1 MADLTTAALNV
12 MVGALQGVAGWASL
26 HSADPGATGTS
37 ELAGGSPA
45 YARKAVSW
53 AAPSG
58 GSGDTSA
65 NMTFDVPAGSTV
77 AYWGLWSAASGGTFY
92 GSGKMTT
99 PETYG
104 AQGKCVVL
112 TGTTALG

>member
-1 MADLTTAALNV
+1 MPDLTTAALDV
-12 MVGALQGVAGWASL
+12 MLTALRGVAVWGSL

-53 AAPSG
+53 AASASG
-58 GSGDTSA
+58 ILDTNASA
-65 NMTFDVPAGSTV
+65 TFDVPAGSTV
-77 AYWGLWSAASGGTFY
+77 AYWGLWSAPTGGTFY
-92 GSGKMTT
+92 GGGKMTT
-99 PETYG
+99 SETYG

>member
-1 MADLTTAALNV
+1 MADLTNAALNV
-12 MVGALQGVAGWASL
+12 MLTALQGVAVWGSL

-37 ELAGGSPA
+37 ELAGGAPA
-45 YARKAVSW
+45 YARKAITW
-53 AAPSG
+53 APPSG
-58 GSGDTSA
+58 GTADTSA
-65 NMTFDVPAGSTV
+65 LATFDVPAGSTA
-77 AYWGLWSAASGGTFY
+77 AYWGLWSAVSGGTFY

-104 AQGKCVVL
+104 AQGKCALL